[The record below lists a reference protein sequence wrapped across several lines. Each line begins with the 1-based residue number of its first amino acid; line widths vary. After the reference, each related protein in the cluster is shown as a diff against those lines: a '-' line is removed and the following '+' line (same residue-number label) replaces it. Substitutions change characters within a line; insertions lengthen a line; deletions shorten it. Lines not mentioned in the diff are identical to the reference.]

1 MDKFRFAQKGA
12 VVTRLPP
19 GFRFQPTDEE
29 IVFQYL
35 KCKVFSCPLPASII
49 TIPEINV
56 CDYDPWDLPGD
67 LGQEMYFFSHKE
79 ARYRNGNRTK
89 RTTNSG
95 YWKAAG
101 SDKKIL
107 SSTKN
112 HVVGMKKTLV
122 FYRGKPSLGLRTD
135 WIMHEY
141 RLVDAGTAACIFSQ
155 VHNSTQNSLDQ
166 LDNWVLC
173 RIFSKKGSTE
183 NNDVII
189 QTSSENKTL
198 KNVVDV
204 MAQQPRL
211 FDFMMEYKTDDLG
224 PVSSSSSSSSSS
236 STISIT
242 QVSSSGA
249 NHEEGS
255 ACNTST

>member
-1 MDKFRFAQKGA
+1 MDKFSFAQNGA

-29 IVFQYL
+29 LVFQYL
-35 KCKVFSCPLPASII
+35 KCKIFSCPLPALII
-49 TIPEINV
+49 IPEINV

-67 LGQEMYFFSHKE
+67 LEQEMYFFSHKE

-112 HVVGMKKTLV
+112 HEVGMKKTLV

-141 RLVDAGTAACIFSQ
+141 RLVDEGIAACNFSQ
-155 VHNSTQNSLDQ
+155 NSIDQ
-166 LDNWVLC
+166 TLDNWVLC
-173 RIFSKKGSTE
+173 RIFSKKGSIE

-189 QTSSENKTL
+189 QRSSENKL
-198 KNVVDV
+198 LENVVDV
-204 MAQQPRL
+204 MAQPRL

-224 PVSSSSSSSSSS
+224 PVSSSSSTS
-236 STISIT
+236 SIT
-242 QVSSSGA
+242 QASSSGA
-249 NHEEGS
+249 NHED
-255 ACNTST
+255 